1 MAKRFI
7 HWPGAVGGADTAAVS
22 HAWRITEHTANVA
35 AQFADR
41 WATAATARTRRI
53 QQPENT
59 LERVP
64 DTWVQV
70 SVLRQL
76 LRAAQM
82 AKQATEA
89 ETAQR
94 RIQDAI
100 EAFLD
105 AIVVE
110 TAMADGARAFK
121 LARDALEHFDN
132 YYQGIGDEQQPGTRR
147 RDRSPREDLAQQYR
161 AELDGQPGSA
171 RRLRI
176 GPLRPADPLV
186 VIDLVEHAPRAS
198 SRERLALATGAGRRY
213 SGCHAPRTRS
223 VGGTGSE
230 PPLWRLIQSVGG
242 AVNAAPNGRFCTP
255 PNWPGTASISRERRR
270 EFPHLTR
277 RARLASPLGCPQRKA
292 ADLIRVLRRRSTR
305 GFRLGGSAVPVTK
318 DMLHREAGAGQR
330 PRQFRAEYGTAARS
344 GTPAP
349 RQKPR
354 RGTEPRKRTR
364 SPWTPVTWYHTPA
377 CPVRSVTSLPAD
389 ACGVHAVHCWACGL
403 RYRTPRGHV
412 LGVPVLCL
420 SRA

>member
-1 MAKRFI
+1 MPKRFI

-41 WATAATARTRRI
+41 WATAAAARARRI

-59 LERVP
+59 LGRVP
-64 DTWVQV
+64 DTRVHV

-89 ETAQR
+89 ETARR

-110 TAMADGARAFK
+110 TAIADGARAFK

-132 YYQGIGDEQQPGTRR
+132 YYQGIGDEQRPGTRR
-147 RDRSPREDLAQQYR
+147 RDRSPREDLARQYR

-171 RRLRI
+171 LRLRI

-213 SGCHAPRTRS
+213 RRLPR
-223 VGGTGSE
+223 V
-230 PPLWRLIQSVGG
+230 
-242 AVNAAPNGRFCTP
+242 PNT
-255 PNWPGTASISRERRR
+255 
-270 EFPHLTR
+270 
-277 RARLASPLGCPQRKA
+277 
-292 ADLIRVLRRRSTR
+292 
-305 GFRLGGSAVPVTK
+305 
-318 DMLHREAGAGQR
+318 
-330 PRQFRAEYGTAARS
+330 
-344 GTPAP
+344 
-349 RQKPR
+349 
-354 RGTEPRKRTR
+354 
-364 SPWTPVTWYHTPA
+364 
-377 CPVRSVTSLPAD
+377 
-389 ACGVHAVHCWACGL
+389 
-403 RYRTPRGHV
+403 
-412 LGVPVLCL
+412 
-420 SRA
+420 

>member
-1 MAKRFI
+1 
-7 HWPGAVGGADTAAVS
+7 VS

-41 WATAATARTRRI
+41 WATAATARARRI

-64 DTWVQV
+64 DIWVQV

-89 ETAQR
+89 ETAR
-94 RIQDAI
+94 
-100 EAFLD
+100 
-105 AIVVE
+105 
-110 TAMADGARAFK
+110 ADGARAFK

-171 RRLRI
+171 LRLRI

-213 SGCHAPRTRS
+213 SGCHAPRTHS

-230 PPLWRLIQSVGG
+230 PPDG
-242 AVNAAPNGRFCTP
+242 A
-255 PNWPGTASISRERRR
+255 
-270 EFPHLTR
+270 
-277 RARLASPLGCPQRKA
+277 
-292 ADLIRVLRRRSTR
+292 
-305 GFRLGGSAVPVTK
+305 
-318 DMLHREAGAGQR
+318 
-330 PRQFRAEYGTAARS
+330 
-344 GTPAP
+344 
-349 RQKPR
+349 
-354 RGTEPRKRTR
+354 
-364 SPWTPVTWYHTPA
+364 
-377 CPVRSVTSLPAD
+377 
-389 ACGVHAVHCWACGL
+389 
-403 RYRTPRGHV
+403 
-412 LGVPVLCL
+412 
-420 SRA
+420 